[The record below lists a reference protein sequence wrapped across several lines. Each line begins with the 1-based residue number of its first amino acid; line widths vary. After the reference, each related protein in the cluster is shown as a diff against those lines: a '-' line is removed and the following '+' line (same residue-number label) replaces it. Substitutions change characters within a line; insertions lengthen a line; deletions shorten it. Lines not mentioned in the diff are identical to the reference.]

1 MSARLSAYRRDN
13 SQGPTTPVFAC
24 RTGTELIRGLG
35 HADPGLT
42 LPTYVDLLDA
52 GVGGGLEFPVQKKA
66 AEKNHRPAG

>member
-1 MSARLSAYRRDN
+1 
-13 SQGPTTPVFAC
+13 
-24 RTGTELIRGLG
+24 LIRGLG